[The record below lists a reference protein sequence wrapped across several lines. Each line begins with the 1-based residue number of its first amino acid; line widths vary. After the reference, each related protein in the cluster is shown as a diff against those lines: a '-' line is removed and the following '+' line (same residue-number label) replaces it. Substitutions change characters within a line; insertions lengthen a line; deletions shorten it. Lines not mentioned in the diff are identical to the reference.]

1 MKSCIGLK
9 VGIIRT
15 FAIMRKYLLT
25 AIALI
30 LLSSFVHP
38 FYTSVTEV
46 EYSSKTK
53 ELGIACKTFP
63 DDLEETLRLYTG
75 KKFDLYKTDK
85 QILNPILET
94 YFKKHVTILINEK
107 ARPYSFLGYEID
119 KEVVW
124 LYFNMPK
131 LTGVRSI
138 EVQSNLMYEYK
149 PEQTNIIHI
158 NLDGKKQSYKLMTPA
173 ISAKLSVR

>member
-1 MKSCIGLK
+1 MK
-9 VGIIRT
+9 R
-15 FAIMRKYLLT
+15 YLL
-25 AIALI
+25 IPIVLI

-53 ELGIACKTFP
+53 ELGMACKIFP

-75 KKFDLYKTDK
+75 KKFDLYKNDK
-85 QILNPILET
+85 QILNPILEA
-94 YFKKHVTILINEK
+94 YFKKHVAILINEK
-107 ARPYSFLGYEID
+107 ARTYSFLGYEID

-124 LYFNMPK
+124 LYFNISK
-131 LTGVRSI
+131 LSGVKSI

-158 NLDGKKQSYKLMTPA
+158 NLDGKKQSYKLMAPS
-173 ISAKLSVR
+173 ISAKLNLR